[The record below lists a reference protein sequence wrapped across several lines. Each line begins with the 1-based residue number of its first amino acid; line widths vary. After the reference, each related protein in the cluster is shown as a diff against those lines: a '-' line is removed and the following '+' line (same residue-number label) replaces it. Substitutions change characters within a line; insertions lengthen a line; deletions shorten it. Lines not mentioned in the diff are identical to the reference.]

1 MDISGKR
8 LITALFLVF
17 LLGVLFAFVN
27 GEYVASYGES
37 LPMIVYGISLV
48 SIVLGS
54 FIVLLFQ
61 WKINEMQMN
70 RVMKVLPSDERTII
84 KILLANDN
92 KIEQN
97 HLVVLSGMNKV
108 KISRIISK
116 LQSRG
121 VVEKRNIGNT
131 NLIFLTV

>member
-27 GEYVASYGES
+27 GEYVESYGES